1 MNNNDTNNLGNNG
14 MTPNS
19 LGGTTPST
27 PSSFGPVNGGL
38 EQLGGVN
45 PVNPPINSMQGESLG
60 NSTLNMNTPQN
71 TPPTMITPEVPTN
84 PAPVNQGINLLNTD
98 VPVSPAPEPE
108 VAMQQPQDMAN
119 MTLGSMTDNVA
130 PIAPVNNPMMENMT
144 PTAPV
149 DAAFNMGSQTNPS
162 VSMNSNMNSIPDAN
176 MNPMGMN
183 SMNQSNSFDMLQSN
197 NNSSP
202 FGNTGMPQPTP
213 MGENPFAQPNMGMN
227 PNMNGNVFGS
237 VPTPPVG
244 NLDGGKKKSKLKFS
258 KTTIILIVVL
268 VIAIIGCGVYLILT
282 KASQTKTKGDI
293 STKDLVL
300 ELGKPLSTNITDY
313 ALISGF
319 NASTCTLDTSKVNTK
334 RMGSY
339 EYTIT
344 CGSTSKAGSIVLQDK
359 TAPVVAVK
367 EVMVT
372 PGTLVSFEDF
382 IVSCDD
388 YTDCSYE
395 FEDQSQSLETLV
407 QTVGDYNLNLVVSDD
422 YDNKTTVSLHLIVSD
437 DAPVRNMYCT
447 PTPTEDD
454 DLKASLEVSYN
465 YGINTSDIL
474 ARTEKTYFYTFDNE
488 EDYLAVKNNYSETTG
503 INGVIGQTVFD
514 DEEFTI
520 TILVSMSE
528 TDLGND
534 FNMNPFPTDYE
545 GLRQFHID
553 QGITCKNR

>member
-1 MNNNDTNNLGNNG
+1 MIMNNNDTNNLGNNG

-19 LGGTTPST
+19 LGGTT

-45 PVNPPINSMQGESLG
+45 PVNPPINSMQGENLG

-71 TPPTMITPEVPTN
+71 TPPSMITPEVPTN

-98 VPVSPAPEPE
+98 VPVSPVPEPE

-130 PIAPVNNPMMENMT
+130 PMAPVNNPMMENMA

>member
-19 LGGTTPST
+19 LGGTT

-45 PVNPPINSMQGESLG
+45 PVNPPINSMQGENLG

-71 TPPTMITPEVPTN
+71 TSPTMITPEVPTN

-130 PIAPVNNPMMENMT
+130 PMNSPMMDNMA

-149 DAAFNMGSQTNPS
+149 DATFNMGSQTNPS

-202 FGNTGMPQPTP
+202 FGNTGMPQQAP

-395 FEDQSQSLETLV
+395 FEDQTQSLETLV
-407 QTVGDYNLNLVVSDD
+407 QTIGDYNLNLVVSDD

-454 DLKASLEVSYN
+454 DLKASLEVSYI
-465 YGINTSDIL
+465 YGINASDIL

-528 TDLGND
+528 TDLGKD

>member
-19 LGGTTPST
+19 LGGTT

-372 PGTLVSFEDF
+372 PGTLVSFDDF

-528 TDLGND
+528 TDLGKD

>member
-19 LGGTTPST
+19 LGGTT

-98 VPVSPAPEPE
+98 VPVSPVPEPE

-130 PIAPVNNPMMENMT
+130 PIAPVNNPMMENMA

>member
-19 LGGTTPST
+19 LGGTT

-98 VPVSPAPEPE
+98 VLVSPAPEPE

-130 PIAPVNNPMMENMT
+130 PMNSPMMDNMA

-149 DAAFNMGSQTNPS
+149 DATFNMGSQTNPS

-202 FGNTGMPQPTP
+202 FGNTGMPQQAP

-447 PTPTEDD
+447 PTSTEDD

-528 TDLGND
+528 TDLGKD

>member
-19 LGGTTPST
+19 LGGTT

-130 PIAPVNNPMMENMT
+130 PIAPVNNPMMENMA

-528 TDLGND
+528 TDLGKD

>member
-19 LGGTTPST
+19 LGGTT

-98 VPVSPAPEPE
+98 VPVSPVPEPE

-372 PGTLVSFEDF
+372 PGTLVSFDDF

-528 TDLGND
+528 TDLGKD

>member
-19 LGGTTPST
+19 LGGTT

-45 PVNPPINSMQGESLG
+45 PVNPPINSMQGENLG

-71 TPPTMITPEVPTN
+71 TPPSMITPEVPTN

-98 VPVSPAPEPE
+98 VPVSPVPEPE

-130 PIAPVNNPMMENMT
+130 PMAPVNNPMMENMA

-528 TDLGND
+528 TDLGKD

>member
-19 LGGTTPST
+19 LGGTT

-45 PVNPPINSMQGESLG
+45 PVNPPINSMQGENLG

-71 TPPTMITPEVPTN
+71 TPPSMITPEVPTN

-98 VPVSPAPEPE
+98 VPVSPVPEPE

-130 PIAPVNNPMMENMT
+130 PMAPVNNPMMENMA

-227 PNMNGNVFGS
+227 PNMNGNGFGS

>member
-1 MNNNDTNNLGNNG
+1 MIMNNNDTNNLGNNG

-19 LGGTTPST
+19 LGGTT

-45 PVNPPINSMQGESLG
+45 PVNPPINSMQGENLG

-71 TPPTMITPEVPTN
+71 TSPTMITPEVPTN

-130 PIAPVNNPMMENMT
+130 PMNSPMMDNMA

-149 DAAFNMGSQTNPS
+149 DATFNMGSQTNPS

-202 FGNTGMPQPTP
+202 FGNTGMPQQAP

-395 FEDQSQSLETLV
+395 FEDQTQSLETLV
-407 QTVGDYNLNLVVSDD
+407 QTIGDYNLNLVVSDD

-454 DLKASLEVSYN
+454 DLKASLEVSYI
-465 YGINTSDIL
+465 YGINASDIL

-528 TDLGND
+528 TDLGKD

>member
-19 LGGTTPST
+19 LGGTT

-98 VPVSPAPEPE
+98 VPVSPVPEPE

-130 PIAPVNNPMMENMT
+130 PIAPVNNPMMENMA

-372 PGTLVSFEDF
+372 PGTLVSFDDF

-528 TDLGND
+528 TDLGKD